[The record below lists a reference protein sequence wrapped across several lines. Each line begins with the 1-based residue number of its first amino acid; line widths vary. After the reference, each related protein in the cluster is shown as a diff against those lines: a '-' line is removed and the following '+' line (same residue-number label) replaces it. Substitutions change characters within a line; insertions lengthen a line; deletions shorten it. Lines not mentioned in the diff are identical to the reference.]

1 MSKVRNCEGC
11 EYLNKKRKTNPC
23 NKDFLAVYDATN
35 NLYIRPNACKEKFKK
50 LDPKKEFKKL
60 KEQVID
66 LFQMYIRY
74 RDNWKCCCCGFFI
87 SPTDKESK
95 KLLHA
100 GHFISRT
107 FDSLLLDEKNCHAQ
121 CRTCNGRQDWL
132 GINPK
137 YIIYLFNKY
146 GLDVF
151 NYLDKK
157 MEEKVNFTYEDLLK
171 LRDYWQDKLEKEV
184 ERFNNEFG
192 NK

>member
-11 EYLNKKRKTNPC
+11 TYLNKKRKTNPC
-23 NKDFLAVYDATN
+23 NKDLPAVYDATN
-35 NLYIRPNACKEKFKK
+35 NLYTRPNKCKEKIKK
-50 LDPKKEFKKL
+50 VDPKKEFKKL

-87 SPTDKESK
+87 DPKNQEAK

-100 GHFISRT
+100 GHFLSRK
-107 FDSLLLDEKNCHAQ
+107 FSQLIMDEKNCHAQ
-121 CRTCNGRQDWL
+121 CRTCNGLQDWL

-137 YIIYLFNKY
+137 YTLFMINKY
-146 GLDVF
+146 GKEVF
-151 NYLDKK
+151 EYFIEKLNSK
-157 MEEKVNFTYEDLLK
+157 EELTPEDWLK
-171 LRDYWQDKLEKEV
+171 LKDHWQDKLDKEIK
-184 ERFNNEFG
+184 RYNDEFG